1 MLTQGYRHFTWKQ
14 VLDNTNTPLAYQ
26 PEKALEISGTVKN
39 LFDKPIAGGTID
51 LIPSKAGQLLSSITD
66 DKGVFRFSNLIYN
79 DTAHFVLSAVN
90 AKGKNSTKITLLK
103 EIREP
108 VIPATQLQ
116 NAQSVS
122 DTGMT
127 AYLENTKNSRNELV
141 NYGLKGKQLKEV
153 KITAKKIDLFTISKN
168 YGIADQVISGDQIEY
183 GGQLAVRLM
192 GKLHGVNFVPSG
204 GIFIPVL
211 SRNAPFIV
219 PMVIIVNDEEMPS
232 DFDISSINTGSIEK
246 VEIMKNATV
255 SEAGVLIITTTF
267 GLQAKDIASVGI
279 LPITP
284 MGFYKAREF
293 YSPKYDNTT
302 LKTQQRDLR
311 STIYWKPELLTD
323 KDGNASF
330 DFYNADGT
338 GTYRVVI
345 EGIDD
350 KGNLGRQVYRY
361 RVE

>member
-1 MLTQGYRHFTWKQ
+1 
-14 VLDNTNTPLAYQ
+14 
-26 PEKALEISGTVKN
+26 
-39 LFDKPIAGGTID
+39 
-51 LIPSKAGQLLSSITD
+51 
-66 DKGVFRFSNLIYN
+66 
-79 DTAHFVLSAVN
+79 
-90 AKGKNSTKITLLK
+90 
-103 EIREP
+103 
-108 VIPATQLQ
+108 
-116 NAQSVS
+116 
-122 DTGMT
+122 MT